1 MNEGDPE
8 AEAYMKIGQLDQ
20 EAMKFQGKYHFKLI
34 YDGTTKLEW
43 KQSSWL
49 TSSVV
54 KGLECISPNHC
65 EGRSFPHGK
74 NCDGFKGLG
83 KSNYA
88 EALLDGNGGAPCWF
102 NSVGVI
108 KLNHGFAM
116 PAWSGRIATRMEL
129 FIWTKSSLL
138 LT

>member
-20 EAMKFQGKYHFKLI
+20 EATKFQGKYHFKLI

-49 TSSVV
+49 TSLIVE
-54 KGLECISPNHC
+54 GLECVFPENC
-65 EGRSFPHGK
+65 EGMSFPHGK
-74 NCDGFKGLG
+74 GCDGFKGLG
-83 KSNYA
+83 KSEHA
-88 EALLDGNGGAPCWF
+88 EAALLDGNGGEPCWF

-108 KLNHGFAM
+108 KPNHGYF
-116 PAWSGRIATRMEL
+116 PAWSGGTATKMEL
-129 FIWTKSSLL
+129 FIWAPALASP
-138 LT
+138 